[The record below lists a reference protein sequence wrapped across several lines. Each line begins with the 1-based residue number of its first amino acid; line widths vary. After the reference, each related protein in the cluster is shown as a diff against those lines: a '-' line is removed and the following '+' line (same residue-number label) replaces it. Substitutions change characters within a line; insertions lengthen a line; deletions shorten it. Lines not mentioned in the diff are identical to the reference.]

1 MIDRSIR
8 PSVAAF
14 SNVRLDFPKPSVLSC
29 GIPIWVIDGGV
40 EDICQLNVYITGGT
54 IHEQM
59 PLQSLLTALMV
70 LEGSKQYDSRE
81 IAELL
86 DYHGAWKLAQNHDA
100 MCQLTLSAMNEYYQ
114 RLLPFVVDGL
124 AQPTFPEHEFE
135 QYKKRYAASYATMQ
149 NRVKYLAAVEL
160 RRLYYGAEHPLV
172 ADVEPERLMQMS
184 VDDLKQFFA
193 RYYHQANC
201 QIIIAGKVTDKML
214 ADTDAAFSAWSDNHG
229 KADGQMDWNFT
240 PSPTMLS
247 VVDKPGAV
255 QAAVAMAIQ
264 AVGRNHPD
272 YLKLRMLCMV
282 LGGYFGSRLMS
293 NIREEKGYTYGINAF
308 LSGREQDGYVGVSTE
323 CDVRYTWQ
331 LIDEVKWE
339 MQRLREQLI
348 PEDELAL
355 VRQFMLSEQ
364 VKTLDTPF
372 NVASYV
378 ASTLLYG
385 VYPEYFNRQI
395 DTILHTT
402 PQQLREVA
410 QHYLDLDR
418 LRIVIAGD
426 KERL

>member
-214 ADTDAAFSAWSDNHG
+214 ADTDAAFSAWTDNHG
-229 KADGQMDWNFT
+229 KTDGQMDWNFT
-240 PSPTMLS
+240 PSSTMLS
-247 VVDKPGAV
+247 VVDKPGAI

-364 VKTLDTPF
+364 VKTHDTPF
-372 NVASYV
+372 NVAGYV

-385 VYPEYFNRQI
+385 VYPE
-395 DTILHTT
+395 
-402 PQQLREVA
+402 
-410 QHYLDLDR
+410 
-418 LRIVIAGD
+418 
-426 KERL
+426 